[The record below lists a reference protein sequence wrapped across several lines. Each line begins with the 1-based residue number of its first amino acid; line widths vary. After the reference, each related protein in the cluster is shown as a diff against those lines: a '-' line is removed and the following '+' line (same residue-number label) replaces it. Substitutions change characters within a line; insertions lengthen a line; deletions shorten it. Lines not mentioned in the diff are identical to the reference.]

1 MPVEK
6 TYQVYYGINL
16 QDFSDI
22 WGGRTYK
29 TLLVK
34 EFPSEYLTSY
44 DTSSATDTRFEY
56 PSLWKNKYYIDGTV
70 EGWVSFMNTHAS
82 TTYKISSFGVELI
95 KTANIPSN
103 ETILGSYSYTFS
115 TPTDIVAQ
123 DTLTV
128 PIFVNIE
135 KKLVE
140 EDERLLLRVYMYNN
154 SATSASV
161 GSVFIA
167 CYNSSSPVDMQIKI
181 PYAYSG

>member
-1 MPVEK
+1 MGTTFTISQIPDSE
-6 TYQVYYGINL
+6 NL
-16 QDFSDI
+16 
-22 WGGRTYK
+22 
-29 TLLVK
+29 
-34 EFPSEYLTSY
+34 YLY
-44 DTSSATDTRFEY
+44 PNGSSSTQLIAYPAAANYTRVDED
-56 PSLWKNKYYIDGTV
+56 W
-70 EGWVSFMNTHAS
+70 
-82 TTYKISSFGVELI
+82 
-95 KTANIPSN
+95 
-103 ETILGSYSYTFS
+103 YSYNDDTDYVYS
-115 TPTDIVAQ
+115 TATNIVAQ

-154 SATSASV
+154 SATAISA